1 MGDWYLNLVVVAAFI
16 VGGIGFPVVFELRRA
31 WRRPREWSLHTK
43 VTLATTALLLFGG
56 TLMVAAVEWN
66 NAATIGG
73 ALVGDKVMT
82 SFFPSATSRTAGFNT
97 VPVGELRTPSLLI
110 FLPLMVIGAVGTA
123 TFLLTWFDPNLPAVD
138 LLFEAASAFGTVG
151 MSTGLTPELSAPSR
165 VLIIVLMFVGRVG
178 PITFGTAVL
187 LRPQQQRYGYASE
200 GLTVG

>member
-43 VTLATTALLLFGG
+43 VTLATTALLLFG
-56 TLMVAAVEWN
+56 
-66 NAATIGG
+66 
-73 ALVGDKVMT
+73 
-82 SFFPSATSRTAGFNT
+82 
-97 VPVGELRTPSLLI
+97 
-110 FLPLMVIGAVGTA
+110 GAVGTA